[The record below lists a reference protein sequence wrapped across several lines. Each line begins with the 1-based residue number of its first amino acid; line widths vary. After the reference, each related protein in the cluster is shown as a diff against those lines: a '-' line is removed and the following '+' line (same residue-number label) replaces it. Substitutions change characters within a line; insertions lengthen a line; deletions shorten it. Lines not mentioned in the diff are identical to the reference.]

1 MEITFFYFL
10 VIAGTL
16 SIMVVSV
23 QKIYHDYILRENK
36 KMDLEMK
43 RIHEKSVNDYRERRD
58 YR

>member
-36 KMDLEMK
+36 KIDLEMK
-43 RIHEKSVNDYRERRD
+43 RIHEKSVSDYRERRD